1 MFRHILLPTD
11 GSELATGAV
20 ERGIALARTL
30 GARVTVLT
38 VVERFHVMTLNPTQ
52 LEESLATYRRHADE
66 HASRVLGEAAE
77 KARAAGVEIET
88 LARTAESPWEEI
100 VKVATDV
107 GADLVAMASHG
118 RRGLSALM
126 LGSQTARVVAQA
138 DVAVLV
144 LR

>member
-20 ERGIALARTL
+20 EQGMALARTL
-30 GARVTVLT
+30 GAKVTVLT
-38 VVERFHVMTLNPTQ
+38 VVERFHPMTLNPTQ
-52 LEESLATYRRHADE
+52 LEDSLAAYRRHADE
-66 HASRVLGEAAE
+66 HATRVLGDAAE
-77 KARAAGVEIET
+77 MAKAAGVEAEMMT
-88 LARTAESPWEEI
+88 RAAESPWEEI
-100 VKVATDV
+100 VNAAADA
-107 GADLVAMASHG
+107 GADLIAMASHG

-138 DVAVLV
+138 KVAVLV

>member
-1 MFRHILLPTD
+1 MVRHILLPTD

-20 ERGIALARTL
+20 DRGIALARTL

-38 VVERFHVMTLNPTQ
+38 IVERFHVMTLNPTQ
-52 LEESLATYRRHADE
+52 LEASLATYRRHAAE
-66 HASRVLGEAAE
+66 HAAKVLGEAAE
-77 KARAAGVEIET
+77 KAKAAGVEAET
-88 LARTAESPWEEI
+88 MTRAAESPWEEI
-100 VKVATDV
+100 VKVAADV
-107 GADLVAMASHG
+107 DADLIAMASHG

-138 DVAVLV
+138 KVAVLV